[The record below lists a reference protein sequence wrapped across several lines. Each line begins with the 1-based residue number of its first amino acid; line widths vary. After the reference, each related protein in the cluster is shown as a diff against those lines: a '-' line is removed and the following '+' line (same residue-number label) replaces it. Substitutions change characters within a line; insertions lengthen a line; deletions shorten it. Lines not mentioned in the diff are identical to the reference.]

1 MNSKDYN
8 LSYENRRNLGVLLLL
23 NSPKKMQFGI
33 DLSQWVIGEKF
44 MGIKLIPIGIHYIS
58 FSLSEENNAFKQG
71 FFIEIESGKNKSK
84 NIIREWSKKYQ
95 TFIRLNEETTKNY
108 SIGLDNLDFDQYLG
122 NYPYEQISNWK
133 DLTSFLNIDTI
144 NRLQRNINVT
154 MCPELIEEKNDDD
167 ENNDINIDN
176 NNDENN
182 INNINEDN
190 KINENTNNS
199 EFKKYNQLI
208 TYEDIEFTEFYL
220 NQPEYINSLDK
231 SKLLEKILLQ
241 FKKSEEFLGEFQ
253 YTFILFLIGEVYEAL
268 KQWKDIFILISSS
281 EELVKNF
288 EKFFCNFI
296 EVIYNQLRLF
306 PDDLMHDVILNNNFL
321 KRYLTNFLLFDLKDK
336 KSFSKRQK
344 LLKSFVE
351 EKFGYKILNEEE
363 RIIDNYLHGIKS
375 YDYKDEIND
384 DLPVVVNENLIYTFS
399 YFYYNIL

>member
-33 DLSQWVIGEKF
+33 DLSQWVIGDKF
-44 MGIKLIPIGIHYIS
+44 MGIKLIPLGIHYIS

-95 TFIRLNEETTKNY
+95 TFIRLDEETTKNY
-108 SIGLDNLDFDQYLG
+108 SIGIDNLDFDQYLG

-133 DLTSFLNIDTI
+133 DLTSFLNIDII
-144 NRLQRNINVT
+144 NRLQKNINVT

-167 ENNDINIDN
+167 NNDINADII
-176 NNDENN
+176 NDENN
-182 INNINEDN
+182 NNINDDN
-190 KINENTNNS
+190 KINENTNK
-199 EFKKYNQLI
+199 EFKKYNKLI
-208 TYEDIEFTEFYL
+208 SYEDIEFTEFYL

-231 SKLLEKILLQ
+231 SKLLEKILMG

-281 EELVKNF
+281 EESIKNF

-306 PDDLMHDVILNNNFL
+306 PDDLMHDVILDNNFL

-336 KSFSKRQK
+336 KSFTKRQK
-344 LLKSFVE
+344 LLKNFVE
-351 EKFGYKILNEEE
+351 EKFGYKILSEEE

-384 DLPVVVNENLIYTFS
+384 DLPVVVDENDFI
-399 YFYYNIL
+399 

>member
-1 MNSKDYN
+1 MNEKDYN
-8 LSYENRRNLGVLLLL
+8 LSYKNRMNLGTLLLL

-71 FFIEIESGKNKSK
+71 FFIEIESGKNKTR
-84 NIIREWSKKYQ
+84 NIIREWSPKYQ
-95 TFIRLNEETTKNY
+95 AFIRLSEETTKNY
-108 SIGLDNLDFDQYLG
+108 SIGLDNLDFDQHLG

-133 DLTSFLNIDTI
+133 DLTSFLNIEII
-144 NRLQRNINVT
+144 NRLQKNINVT
-154 MCPELIEEKNDDD
+154 MCPELLEDKKIV
-167 ENNDINIDN
+167 ENNE
-176 NNDENN
+176 ENVIKN
-182 INNINEDN
+182 
-190 KINENTNNS
+190 NENEGNNTTEN
-199 EFKKYNQLI
+199 EFNLYNQLI
-208 TYEDIEFTEFYL
+208 TYSDIEFTEFYL

-231 SKLLEKILLQ
+231 SKLLEKILIN
-241 FKKSEEFLGEFQ
+241 FKKPEEFLGEFQ
-253 YTFILFLIGEVYEAL
+253 YSFILFLIGEVYESL

-281 EELVKNF
+281 EGLIQNY

-306 PDDLMHDVILNNNFL
+306 PDDLMHDVILDNNFL
-321 KRYLTNFLLFDLKDK
+321 KRYLTNFLLFDQKDK
-336 KSFSKRQK
+336 KNFSKRQK

-351 EKFGYKILNEEE
+351 EKFGYKILTEEE

-384 DLPVVVNENLIYTFS
+384 DLPVVVDEN
-399 YFYYNIL
+399 YFI

>member
-1 MNSKDYN
+1 MNSTNYK
-8 LSYENRRNLGVLLLL
+8 LSYENRMNLGTLLLL

-71 FFIEIESGKNKSK
+71 FFIEIESGKNKTR
-84 NIIREWSKKYQ
+84 NIIREWSPKYQ
-95 TFIRLNEETTKNY
+95 TFIRLNDETTKNY
-108 SIGLDNLDFDQYLG
+108 SIGLDNLDFDQHLG

-133 DLTSFLNIDTI
+133 DLTSFLNIDI
-144 NRLQRNINVT
+144 VNRLQKNINVT
-154 MCPELIEEKNDDD
+154 LCPEIMEEKENNNA
-167 ENNDINIDN
+167 ENNDE
-176 NNDENN
+176 ENEN
-182 INNINEDN
+182 HINNINEENNDN
-190 KINENTNNS
+190 N

-208 TYEDIEFTEFYL
+208 TYEDIDFTEFYL

-231 SKLLEKILLQ
+231 SKLLEKILLN
-241 FKKSEEFLGEFQ
+241 FKKTEDFLGEFQ

-281 EELVKNF
+281 EVLVNKYD
-288 EKFFCNFI
+288 KFFCNFI

-306 PDDLMHDVILNNNFL
+306 PDDLMHDVILDNNFL
-321 KRYLTNFLLFDLKDK
+321 KKYLNNFLLFDIKDK
-336 KSFSKRQK
+336 KGFSKRQK
-344 LLKSFVE
+344 LLKNFVE
-351 EKFGYKILNEEE
+351 EKFGYKILTEEE

-384 DLPVVVNENLIYTFS
+384 DLPIVVDENDF
-399 YFYYNIL
+399 IL

>member
-144 NRLQRNINVT
+144 NRLQKNINVT

-167 ENNDINIDN
+167 EINDINIDN

-190 KINENTNNS
+190 KTNENTNNN

-384 DLPVVVNENLIYTFS
+384 DLPVVVDENDFI
-399 YFYYNIL
+399 